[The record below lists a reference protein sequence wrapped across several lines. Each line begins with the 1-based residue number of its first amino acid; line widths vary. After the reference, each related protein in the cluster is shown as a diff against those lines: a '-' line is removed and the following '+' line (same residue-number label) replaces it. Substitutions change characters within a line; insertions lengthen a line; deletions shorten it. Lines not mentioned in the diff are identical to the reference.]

1 MPEGRRAAGAL
12 AGLWAAL
19 ACLSA
24 PLRGGVEGTV
34 LNGTNGRPAGGVE
47 LTLSSFE
54 GGMTPLEEA
63 VSAADGT
70 FAFSRDLPEAPAGQP
85 FAGAIRAQLD
95 GVYYTEILRAGA
107 ASQGVRV
114 VVYSARAAGIPAP
127 VTRVLLLEPSGS
139 ELSVRESFVLN
150 NDSDPPVT
158 FSSEAG
164 SLRFHLPEAAAG
176 QVDVSGTGP
185 AGMPLRSAALPSE
198 DGVTY
203 KVDFPLKPGE
213 SQIHLSYRLPHEE
226 GGAFSLRSP
235 YGGLD
240 TRLAVP
246 PGVSLEGEG
255 LAEAGEHPEL
265 RARIYSLPGGGAEL
279 RVLGQGR
286 FSDAGGGGQ
295 GSEVTVEPAP
305 VASELGWIAGLSA
318 LILGLGFFH
327 LMKARLPEGG

>member
-1 MPEGRRAAGAL
+1 MPDGRRAAGAL
-12 AGLWAAL
+12 AGMWAL
-19 ACLSA
+19 ACFA
-24 PLRGGVEGTV
+24 TPLRGGVDGAV
-34 LNGTNGRPAGGVE
+34 LNASNGRPAGGVE

-54 GGMTPLEEA
+54 GGMTPLEET
-63 VSAADGT
+63 VSAPDGT
-70 FAFSRDLPEAPAGQP
+70 FAFTRDLPAVPTGQP

-95 GVYYTEILRAGA
+95 GVYYTEILRSGA
-107 ASQGVRV
+107 ATQGVRMV
-114 VVYSARAAGIPAP
+114 VFSAQATGIPEP

-139 ELSVRESFVLN
+139 ELSVRESFVLS
-150 NDSDPPVT
+150 NDSNPPVT

-164 SLRFHLPEAAAG
+164 SLRFHLPEEAAG

-185 AGMPLRSAALPSE
+185 AGMPLRSAALP
-198 DGVTY
+198 DGDGGTY

-213 SQIHLSYRLPHEE
+213 SQLHLSYTVPHEE
-226 GGAFSLRSP
+226 GGTFSLRSP
-235 YGGLD
+235 YDGLD

-265 RARIYSLPGGGAEL
+265 RARIYSLPGGGAAEL
-279 RVLGQGR
+279 RILGQGR

-295 GSEVTVEPAP
+295 GSEISVEPAP

-327 LMKARLPEGG
+327 LMKARLPEEG